1 MQHMCKCCKCKHQSY
16 ADLSVYLDC
25 FEFAE
30 FKPWVP
36 STGDADG
43 RIVVRVGG
51 LVFTHFQLEAP
62 QNWISDVGTFN
73 ASQNLQYLKSL
84 KSFISGDSW
93 TRRRFQSIWFDS
105 KIKAVQCCSTRFSLF
120 VKDGIC
126 LYFCWCFF
134 CCFIVQSGAVF
145 LAICCIWDLESL
157 ICMPVWLLAF
167 WLWPH
172 LAFGF
177 WLLLALVSIVF
188 WLLAVGF
195 IWLLA
200 VVGFWFWLHMA
211 FVPRRTSVESMQCV
225 VL

>member
-1 MQHMCKCCKCKHQSY
+1 
-16 ADLSVYLDC
+16 
-25 FEFAE
+25 
-30 FKPWVP
+30 
-36 STGDADG
+36 
-43 RIVVRVGG
+43 
-51 LVFTHFQLEAP
+51 
-62 QNWISDVGTFN
+62 
-73 ASQNLQYLKSL
+73 
-84 KSFISGDSW
+84 
-93 TRRRFQSIWFDS
+93 
-105 KIKAVQCCSTRFSLF
+105 
-120 VKDGIC
+120 
-126 LYFCWCFF
+126 
-134 CCFIVQSGAVF
+134 
-145 LAICCIWDLESL
+145 
-157 ICMPVWLLAF
+157 MPVWLLAF